1 MSGNITEQSRGNKSG
16 IITEDIIKIPN
27 FTGMVQAFGTSTVP
41 KGWLLCNGAAISR
54 STYVDLFTAIGTTWG
69 VGDGSSTFNV
79 PRLQAAFLRCG
90 GAHTSQMGNTNAF
103 TGSNLGTISNDS
115 FQRFNLG
122 AQTARVKVGG
132 PDTGWGFIG
141 RQIGQHG
148 MAYRTGA
155 FYYDHTQGGVG
166 PYSNQFY
173 YNGGPTDKGGTGVNS
188 GGTSRRGGETKP
200 LSASVEYMIKY

>member
-1 MSGNITEQSRGNKSG
+1 MSGKISNRVASGAGVVSADLESVGN
-16 IITEDIIKIPN
+16 
-27 FTGMVQAFGTSTVP
+27 FVGMIQPWGGDETRFAT
-41 KGWLLCNGAAISR
+41 WLLCDGTSYNR
-54 STYVDLFTAIGTTWG
+54 VDYPSLFAAIGTTWG
-69 VGDGSSTFNV
+69 TVDSNTFNV
-79 PRLQAAFLRCG
+79 PKLGGAFLRG
-90 GAHTSQMGNTNAF
+90 HGSHTSQMGNTNAF